1 MKLENIEN
9 NNLQLLLPLP
19 SDNID
24 VLCDSETISS
34 STKAYVACQESCKP
48 SECCAINSEV
58 DGSCMIGDENRRIC
72 ALYNKPCSIIYNY
85 DINNETNTTNTTTIV
100 DDDNNEDG
108 TTTISTATTDDMDL
122 ENICSDEHLSTDFG
136 RSRCYDACKPA
147 LCCFDDNTLSTC
159 LNKET
164 KIWCD
169 MFSPCTKIEFSFSKY
184 RKQHQQ
190 QKVQYSDL
198 FVEASPSPPKEVCT
212 DSYTLQYGYDE
223 CKNSCKN
230 GHCCFIKNNNN
241 NSTTI
246 SEEEDECNTEDI
258 NCLIYESCS
267 IIYEM
272 TNFT

>member
-108 TTTISTATTDDMDL
+108 TTTIASTTATTDDMDL

-147 LCCFDDNTLSTC
+147 MCCFLNNNDSC
-159 LNKET
+159 LNEKT
-164 KIWCD
+164 KVWCD
-169 MFSPCTKIEFSFSKY
+169 MFSSCTKIEFSFSKY
-184 RKQHQQ
+184 YQHQQ
-190 QKVQYSDL
+190 HQRQKVQYSDL
-198 FVEASPSPPKEVCT
+198 FVESSTTSPPKEV
-212 DSYTLQYGYDE
+212 
-223 CKNSCKN
+223 
-230 GHCCFIKNNNN
+230 
-241 NSTTI
+241 
-246 SEEEDECNTEDI
+246 
-258 NCLIYESCS
+258 
-267 IIYEM
+267 
-272 TNFT
+272 